1 MKKILLTLSFAL
13 VAMYASAAFKV
24 GNLYYQPDYQ
34 ADDGTCWVC
43 EHPNYGGY
51 DGLTDITIPGRVTY
65 NGKEYRVTSIG
76 NDAFKNVTTLQRVRL
91 GWGVEEISPYAFAGC
106 TGLKYVYL
114 PSTLKNIY
122 NYAFQGC
129 SSMTQMGV
137 AAPTPPTLSSYALSG
152 MKVCDIFTAIQT
164 NVSAYNAVAA
174 WTAADNNSTISYS
187 GTKANDFVEN
197 GLCYVITSPATTS
210 NNVNVTLVGIES
222 GVTYLPMTSS
232 AHDYTNSTYGGGS
245 YIFCLWNEIAPYA
258 AYGHTTLKTIGRSDL
273 GSYFRL
279 KKVGA
284 YAFFNCQALTEVNIS
299 AEEIGN
305 FAFNYCTSLATVNLY
320 LKNNESY
327 GTQRLGERCFAR
339 TAVSYQYIP
348 QSLTTYGDG
357 AFALCSNLENFGV
370 SANNTLF
377 ETYAGWLCSEDYAT
391 IYQVGAANTR
401 VGNGGFYG
409 TTRTIKPWCFA
420 GCTATPTPM
429 LKIPY
434 GVQTIGDYAFYQANI
449 TSLLIPSSVTSVGT
463 YAFCYMN
470 NLEHLYY
477 NIATPTAG
485 LSFTGLKSG
494 CVLSVPNSYNS
505 KVAYSNNTTWSSA
518 FTGGIDGKA
527 YDLSDPDETGTKTLY
542 YTVTSVGAYSD
553 PAASS
558 ITTNGQAK
566 VVLGEMSDL
575 TGGTIDIPMRYYY
588 DNYCNFA
595 ITEIDYR
602 AFHIFPNLNTI
613 RGGEYVK
620 TIDKEAF
627 SYCEGLTTVNLPN
640 LVSIGEDAFEGCKK
654 MTSFQMG
661 NRLESIGTGAFSL
674 CSALTGEISLPASV
688 ANIGAA
694 AFSQC
699 TGLQSIFINRTE
711 ATTFGM
717 NFYPTSAED
726 FVCYVPINQFYDFYS
741 KMKSNYSTSP
751 AVASKK
757 LLPWVKPTTQW
768 TPISV
773 PVDDDVLLPATGEFY
788 IATAYSRPY
797 SSLVKTRLDNN
808 KGIKGYEG
816 MLMKGTVGTI
826 YRFRPKSSVSNYTYV
841 TPSGNLLKG
850 VTGAS
855 QTLTYTSA
863 GPWYY
868 TFNGTDR
875 FNKVTSSKT
884 LNSGSAYVQLTYND
898 FGPVTP
904 VPAVYIDNTATLYN
918 LWINGVQVTSLN
930 CNNLTVIDGVS
941 GTVTYTPSANTLR
954 LNNATITATSS
965 TTSADNIINR
975 IDNLK
980 IIITGDNTLRTSSEI
995 RVSLVAHESTAITG
1009 TGEVHFVSAAGTACY
1024 LANGKT
1030 LTVGG
1035 GAKVDFSGQTYGIF
1049 GGGTTSKLVMSGAAT
1064 ELVALGVSDASI
1076 IQMKPT
1082 LNDGL
1087 AITSPAGAYFN
1098 SAGTVVNSDGSTVYN
1113 QVVRIK
1119 KPAATRGD
1127 VNGDG
1132 SVNISDVTALIDYLL
1147 SGTVSGINLGGA
1159 DCNSDGSVNIS
1170 DVTAL
1175 IDYLLSG
1182 HW

>member
-13 VAMYASAAFKV
+13 VTMYASAYFKV
-24 GNLYYQPDYQ
+24 GDLYYQPDEQ
-34 ADDGTCWVC
+34 ADDGTCWVRDS
-43 EHPNYGGY
+43 PYYGGY

-76 NDAFKNVTTLQRVRL
+76 NEAFKDVTTLQRVRL
-91 GWGVEEISPYAFAGC
+91 GWGVEEISPYAFSGC

-114 PSTLKNIY
+114 PSSLKNIY
-122 NYAFQGC
+122 NYAFKGC
-129 SSMTQMGV
+129 SSMTQMGI

-164 NVSAYNAVAA
+164 DVSAYNAVAA
-174 WTAADNNSTISYS
+174 WKAADNNSSISYS
-187 GTKANDFVEN
+187 GTKANDFVDS
-197 GLCYVITSPATTS
+197 GLCYVITSPSTTS

-222 GVTYLPMTSS
+222 GMTYLPMSS
-232 AHDYTNSTYGGGS
+232 SVHDNTNSTYGGGS
-245 YIFCLWNEIAPYA
+245 YIFCNWNEIAPYA

-284 YAFFNCQALTEVNIS
+284 YAFYNCQALTEVNIS

-305 FAFNYCTSLATVNLY
+305 YAFNYCTSLATVNLY

-377 ETYAGWLCSEDYAT
+377 ETFAGWLCSEDYAT

-463 YAFCYMN
+463 YAFSYMN

-477 NIATPTAG
+477 NLATPTAG

-494 CVLSVPNSYNS
+494 CVLSVPNSYSS

-527 YDLSDPDETGTKTLY
+527 YDLSDPDDTGTKTLY

-575 TGGTIDIPMRYYY
+575 TGGTIDIPMRYYS

-640 LVSIGEDAFEGCKK
+640 LVSIGEDAFKGCKK

-661 NRLESIGTGAFSL
+661 NRLESIGTSAFSL

-788 IATAYSRPY
+788 IAKGYDLATR
-797 SSLVKTRLDNN
+797 SLVLDKLYNDV
-808 KGIKGYEG
+808 GIDGYAG
-816 MLMKGTVGTI
+816 MLLKGTVGTI
-826 YRFRPKSSVSNYTYV
+826 YRFRRKSEVSPYVAYTPNTNY
-841 TPSGNLLKG
+841 LKG

-855 QTLTYTSA
+855 QTLSYTSS

-868 TFNGTDR
+868 TFNGSDR
-875 FNKVTSSKT
+875 FARVNSSQT
-884 LNSGSAYVQLTYND
+884 VNSGSAYVQLTASDAGSLSLAN
-898 FGPVTP
+898 
-904 VPAVYIDNTATLYN
+904 VYIEDGSTHYD
-918 LWINGVQVTSLN
+918 LWINGVQVNSVN
-930 CNNLTVIDGVS
+930 WSNLSFIDGVS
-941 GTVTYTPSANTLR
+941 GTVSYNPSTKTLT
-954 LNNATITATSS
+954 LNNATITSSSS
-965 TTSADNIINR
+965 TTTTSNIISK
-975 IDNLK
+975 ISDLK
-980 IIITGDNTLRTSSEI
+980 INVTGTNTVRVTSGSHA
-995 RVSLVAHESTAITG
+995 SLVAYESTSITG
-1009 TGEVHFVSAAGTACY
+1009 TGEVHFVSPQSIGCRVY
-1024 LANGKT
+1024 DGKT
-1030 LTVGG
+1030 LTISG
-1035 GAKVDFSGQTYGIF
+1035 GAKVEFSGQSYGLF
-1049 GGGTTSKLVMSGAAT
+1049 GGGTTSKLVVSGAAT
-1064 ELVALGVSDASI
+1064 ELAALGVNYVSI
-1076 IQMKPT
+1076 YRMKAT

-1098 SAGTVVNSDGSTVYN
+1098 SNGTVVNSDGSTVVN

-1132 SVNISDVTALIDYLL
+1132 NVSIADVTALIDYLL
-1147 SGTVSGINLGGA
+1147 SNNASGVNVAAA
-1159 DCNSDGSVNIS
+1159 DCNGDNNVSIA

-1175 IDYLLSG
+1175 IDFLLGGS
-1182 HW
+1182 W

>member
-13 VAMYASAAFKV
+13 VTMAASAAFKV
-24 GNLYYQPDYQ
+24 GDLYYQPDYQ

-43 EHPNYGGY
+43 ESPYYGGY

-65 NGKEYRVTSIG
+65 NGTEYRVTAVG
-76 NDAFKNVTTLQRVRL
+76 NDAFKDVTTLQRVRL
-91 GWGVEEISPYAFAGC
+91 GWGVEEIDPYAFSGC

-122 NYAFQGC
+122 NYAFKGC
-129 SSMTQMGV
+129 SSMTQMGI

-152 MKVCDIFTAIQT
+152 MKVCDIYTAIQT
-164 NVSAYNAVAA
+164 NVSAYNAIAA
-174 WTAADNNSTISYS
+174 WQTADNNSTVTYS
-187 GTKANDFVEN
+187 GTKANDFVES

-222 GVTYLPMTSS
+222 GVTYLPMSSS

-245 YIFCLWNEIAPYA
+245 YIFCNWNEIAPYA

-284 YAFFNCQALTEVNIS
+284 YAFYNCPSLTEVNIS
-299 AEEIGN
+299 AEEICDY
-305 FAFNYCTSLATVNLY
+305 AFTNCTSLATVNLY

-327 GTQRLGERCFAR
+327 GTQRLGVRCFAN
-339 TAVSYQYIP
+339 TGVSYQYIP
-348 QSLTTYGDG
+348 QSLTVYGDG
-357 AFALCSNLENFGV
+357 AFSQCSNLESFGV
-370 SANNTLF
+370 SSNNTIF
-377 ETYAGWLCSEDYAT
+377 EPFAGWLCSEDYET
-391 IYQVGAANTR
+391 IYQVGAANDR
-401 VGNGGFYG
+401 VGNGGFYRI
-409 TTRTIKPWCFA
+409 TRTIKPWCFA
-420 GCTATPTPM
+420 GCNKSTY
-429 LKIPY
+429 LKVPY
-434 GVQTIGDYAFYQANI
+434 GVKTIGDYAFFKSTLQE
-449 TSLLIPSSVTSVGT
+449 LLIPSSATSVSSL
-463 YAFCYMN
+463 AFYHMN
-470 NLEHLYY
+470 SLGKLIFNRPSPPSGMNL
-477 NIATPTAG
+477 
-485 LSFTGLKSG
+485 SG
-494 CVLSVPNSYNS
+494 ISSMCVLSVPFNSVS
-505 KVAYSNNTTWSSA
+505 AYSQNSVWSNA
-518 FTGGIDGKA
+518 FASINGNA
-527 YDLSDPDETGTKTLY
+527 YDLTGPDDTGTKTLY
-542 YTVTSVGAYSD
+542 YTVTSEGTYSD

-566 VVLGEMSDL
+566 IVQGEMSAQ
-575 TGGTIDIPMRYYY
+575 THGGTIDIPMRYYS

-595 ITEIDYR
+595 ITEIENR
-602 AFHIFPNLNTI
+602 AFQVFDNLNTI

-620 TIDKEAF
+620 TIGEEAF
-627 SYCEGLTTVNLPN
+627 YSCWGLTTVNLPN
-640 LVSIGEDAFEGCKK
+640 LVSIGKDAFEDCKN

-661 NRLESIGTGAFSL
+661 NRLESIGTGAFSK
-674 CSALTGEISLPASV
+674 CSSLTGEISLPASV

-751 AVASKK
+751 AIASKK

-788 IATAYSRPY
+788 IATTYNRSY

-826 YRFRPKSSVSNYTYV
+826 YRFRPKTAVSSYTYV
-841 TPSGNLLKG
+841 SPSGNLLKG

-863 GPWYY
+863 GPWHY

-875 FNKVTSSKT
+875 FNKVTSSKS
-884 LNSGSAYVQLTYND
+884 LDSGSAYVQLTYND
-898 FGPVTP
+898 FGPISP
-904 VPAVYIDNTATLYN
+904 VPAVYIENTATLYN

-930 CNNLTVIDGVS
+930 SNNLTVIDGVS
-941 GTVTYTPSANTLR
+941 GTVTYTPSTNTLR

-965 TTSADNIINR
+965 TTLADNIINR
-975 IDNLK
+975 IANLK
-980 IIITGDNTLRTSSEI
+980 INVTGTNTLRTSSEI

-1009 TGEVHFVSAAGTACY
+1009 TGEVHFVSSAGTACY

-1030 LTVGG
+1030 LTVDG

-1049 GGGTTSKLVMSGAAT
+1049 GGGTTSKLVMSGAET
-1064 ELVALGVSDASI
+1064 ELVALGVNDASI
-1076 IQMKPT
+1076 IQMKAT

-1087 AITSPAGAYFN
+1087 AITAPAGAYFN
-1098 SAGTVVNSDGSTVYN
+1098 SNGTVVNSNGSTVVN
-1113 QVVRIK
+1113 QVVRIS

-1127 VNGDG
+1127 VDGNG
-1132 SVNISDVTALIDYLL
+1132 SVNISDVTALINFLL
-1147 SGTVSGINLGGA
+1147 KGSATGVSTASA
-1159 DCNSDGSVNIS
+1159 DCDQNGTANIS

-1175 IDYLLSG
+1175 INFLLKG
-1182 HW
+1182 TW